1 MILKTFELN
10 KITDKATFFLL
21 YGKNEGLKTEC
32 INEILKKNDG
42 KIFNYDE
49 KQIKDEIENFYE
61 NILSGSLFENSK
73 IIIINRA
80 SDKIVEIIQ
89 ELINRN
95 IANTKIIINADILEK
110 KSKLRSLFEK
120 KQDLICIPTYPDN
133 NDTLSKLS
141 ATFFRKENITI
152 SQQNINLIIE
162 KCNGDRNSLKNELNK
177 IKNYLINKKKISSE
191 EILKIINL
199 SENYELSE
207 LIDNCLAKNKNKV
220 TNILNENNYNS
231 DDSIIILRTFLSK
244 AKRIL
249 KLAVQLE
256 QNKDIYKTINAA
268 RPPIFW
274 KDKEIV
280 KIQLNKWKPN
290 QIKRLINDISNVEL
304 EIKNNYNN
312 SIIIITNFIFE
323 QSYTQ
328 INNKI

>member
-10 KITDKATFFLL
+10 KLTDQATFFLL

-32 INEILKKNDG
+32 TNEILKKNDG

-61 NILSGSLFENSK
+61 NILSGSLFESSK
-73 IIIINRA
+73 IIIINRV
-80 SDKIVEIIQ
+80 SDKIIEIIQ

-95 IANTKIIINADILEK
+95 ITNTKIIINADILEK

-120 KQDLICIPTYPDN
+120 KKNLICIPTYPDN
-133 NDTLSKLS
+133 NDTLSKFS
-141 ATFFRKENITI
+141 AAFFRRENITI
-152 SQQNINLIIE
+152 SQQNINLIVE
-162 KCNGDRNSLKNELNK
+162 KCNGDRLNLKNELNK

-207 LIDNCLAKNKNKV
+207 LIDNCLAKNKNKI

-231 DDSIIILRTFLSK
+231 DDYMIILRTFLSK

-249 KLAVQLE
+249 KLAVHLE
-256 QNKDIYKTINAA
+256 QNKDINKTINSA

-274 KDKEIV
+274 KDKEIIKV
-280 KIQLNKWKPN
+280 QLNKWKPN
-290 QIKRLINDISNVEL
+290 QIKKLINDISNIEL
-304 EIKNNYNN
+304 EVKKNYKN
-312 SIIIITNFIFE
+312 SIFIITNFIFE
-323 QSYTQ
+323 QSY
-328 INNKI
+328 

>member
-10 KITDKATFFLL
+10 KITNQATFFLL

-95 IANTKIIINADILEK
+95 ITNTKIIINAEILEK

-120 KQDLICIPTYPDN
+120 KQNLICIPTYPDN
-133 NDTLSKLS
+133 DDTLSKLS
-141 ATFFRKENITI
+141 AAFFRKENITI

-162 KCNGDRNSLKNELNK
+162 KCNGDRNSLKSELDK

-191 EILKIINL
+191 EILKLINL

-207 LIDNCLAKNKNKV
+207 LIDNCLAKNKKKV

-231 DDSIIILRTFLSK
+231 DDCIIILRTFLSK

-256 QNKDIYKTINAA
+256 QNKDIYKTINSA
-268 RPPIFW
+268 RPPVFW

-290 QIKRLINDISNVEL
+290 QIKKLINDISNIEL

-312 SIIIITNFIFE
+312 SILLITNFIFE
-323 QSYTQ
+323 QSYTE
-328 INNKI
+328 INN

>member
-10 KITDKATFFLL
+10 KITNQATFFLL

-95 IANTKIIINADILEK
+95 ITNTKIIINADILEK

-120 KQDLICIPTYPDN
+120 KQNLICIPTYPDN
-133 NDTLSKLS
+133 DDTLSKLS
-141 ATFFRKENITI
+141 AAFFRKENITI

-162 KCNGDRNSLKNELNK
+162 KCNGDRNSLKSELDK

-191 EILKIINL
+191 EILKLINL

-207 LIDNCLAKNKNKV
+207 LIDNCLAKNKKKV

-231 DDSIIILRTFLSK
+231 DDCIIILRTFLSK

-256 QNKDIYKTINAA
+256 QNKDIYKTINSA
-268 RPPIFW
+268 RPPVFW

-290 QIKRLINDISNVEL
+290 QIKKLINDISNIEL

-312 SIIIITNFIFE
+312 SILLITNFIFE
-323 QSYTQ
+323 QSYTE
-328 INNKI
+328 INN

>member
-10 KITDKATFFLL
+10 KITNKATLFLL
-21 YGKNEGLKTEC
+21 YGKNEGLKSEC

-61 NILSGSLFENSK
+61 NILSGSLFEKSK

-80 SDKIVEIIQ
+80 TDKIVEIIQ

-95 IANTKIIINADILEK
+95 IVNTKIIINADVLEK

-141 ATFFRKENITI
+141 AAFFRKENITI
-152 SQQNINLIIE
+152 SQQNINLIVE
-162 KCNGDRNSLKNELNK
+162 KCNGDRNNLKNELNK

-207 LIDNCLAKNKNKV
+207 LIDNCLAKNKNKI
-220 TNILNENNYNS
+220 TNILNENNYNT
-231 DDSIIILRTFLSK
+231 DDCIIILRTFLSK

-249 KLAVQLE
+249 KLAIQLE
-256 QNKDIYKTINAA
+256 QNKDINKTINSA

-280 KIQLNKWKPN
+280 KVQLNKWKPN
-290 QIKRLINDISNVEL
+290 QIKKLINDINDIEL

-312 SIIIITNFIFE
+312 SIFIITNFIFE

-328 INNKI
+328 INN

>member
-1 MILKTFELN
+1 MILKTFDLN
-10 KITDKATFFLL
+10 EITDKAIFFLL

-49 KQIKDEIENFYE
+49 KQIKDEVENFYE

-80 SDKIVEIIQ
+80 SDKILEIIQ
-89 ELINRN
+89 ELITRN
-95 IANTKIIINADILEK
+95 ITNTKIIINADILEK

-133 NDTLSKLS
+133 NNTLSKLS
-141 ATFFRKENITI
+141 AAFFRKENITI
-152 SQQNINLIIE
+152 SQQNINLIVE
-162 KCNGDRNSLKNELNK
+162 KCNGDRSNLKNELSK

-207 LIDNCLAKNKNKV
+207 LVDNCLAKNKNKIS
-220 TNILNENNYNS
+220 NILNENNYNT
-231 DDSIIILRTFLSK
+231 DDCMIILRTFLSK

-249 KLAVQLE
+249 KLAIQLE
-256 QNKDIYKTINAA
+256 QNKDINKTINSA
-268 RPPIFW
+268 RPPVFW
-274 KDKEIV
+274 NDKEIV

-290 QIKRLINDISNVEL
+290 QIKKLINDISNIEL

-312 SIIIITNFIFE
+312 SVLLITNFIFE
-323 QSYTQ
+323 KSYSE
-328 INNKI
+328 INN

>member
-1 MILKTFELN
+1 MILKSFELN
-10 KITDKATFFLL
+10 KITDQATFFLL

-95 IANTKIIINADILEK
+95 ITNTKIIINADILEK

-120 KQDLICIPTYPDN
+120 EQDLICIPTYPDN
-133 NDTLSKLS
+133 NETLSKLGS
-141 ATFFRKENITI
+141 TFFSKENITI
-152 SQQNINLIIE
+152 SQQNINLIVE

-231 DDSIIILRTFLSK
+231 DDCIIILRTFLSK

-249 KLAVQLE
+249 KLAIQLE
-256 QNKDIYKTINAA
+256 QNKDINKTINSA

-280 KIQLNKWKPN
+280 KVQLNKWKPN
-290 QIKRLINDISNVEL
+290 QIKKLINDISNIEL

-312 SIIIITNFIFE
+312 SIFIITNFIFE

-328 INNKI
+328 INN